1 MCGYRSPREEIPTI
15 YDAVLTGAEWRCFK
29 IADAPSQCMVVKA
42 GEKKAKATEYVW
54 TNRVPERAG
63 LYVSLHDYKEKMT
76 LSEYWEKIYEAGRT
90 GMLPPDE
97 MLEYEYT
104 YKKFFKKG
112 LFNTKD
118 TERAIKEVK
127 NRHMKEKLILL
138 TNELAFRNSESMD
151 NVIN

>member
-1 MCGYRSPREEIPTI
+1 M
-15 YDAVLTGAEWRCFK
+15 
-29 IADAPSQCMVVKA
+29 APSQCMVVKA

-104 YKKFFKKG
+104 YKKRFIQYERYRTCNKGSKKQAHEG
-112 LFNTKD
+112 KID
-118 TERAIKEVK
+118 SV
-127 NRHMKEKLILL
+127 
-138 TNELAFRNSESMD
+138 D
-151 NVIN
+151 